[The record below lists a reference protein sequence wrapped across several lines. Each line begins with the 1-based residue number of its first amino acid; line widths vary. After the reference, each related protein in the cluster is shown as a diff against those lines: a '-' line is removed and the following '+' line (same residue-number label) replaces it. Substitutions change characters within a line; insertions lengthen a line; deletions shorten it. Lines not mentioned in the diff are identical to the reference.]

1 MIKSYN
7 YTSVITKDNHQKA
20 IKKIDD
26 LIRKGEWDKN
36 VPSYQTKQ
44 NLHHYSEFNIFVK
57 TFIESCKKYKQ
68 ESIDIKKF
76 RMWCYMDH
84 RNNPY
89 KKKESD
95 MWHHHITKE
104 MKGMDGLSGIYYLR
118 NPRNVSTLFKDVESP
133 KPLSFIWN
141 IFPSYLVHRS
151 GEVKSWRKRYTLSAD
166 IFYV

>member
-1 MIKSYN
+1 
-7 YTSVITKDNHQKA
+7 
-20 IKKIDD
+20 
-26 LIRKGEWDKN
+26 
-36 VPSYQTKQ
+36 
-44 NLHHYSEFNIFVK
+44 
-57 TFIESCKKYKQ
+57 
-68 ESIDIKKF
+68 
-76 RMWCYMDH
+76 MWCYMDH

-118 NPRNVSTLFKDVESP
+118 NPRNVSTLFKDGESP